1 MREGSIPLVNR
12 ITTETAFVRY
22 HGRNRQGGPKDMTDQ
37 EWRDVR
43 YLYNYNKEELT
54 DLANKVRIIEQK
66 LKRFMSYLI
75 ITRVGMSLK
84 TLKHIRIC

>member
-1 MREGSIPLVNR
+1 MEEIDK
-12 ITTETAFVRY
+12 A
-22 HGRNRQGGPKDMTDQ
+22 GPKDMTDQ

-66 LKRFMSYLI
+66 LKGLC
-75 ITRVGMSLK
+75 
-84 TLKHIRIC
+84 RI

>member
-1 MREGSIPLVNR
+1 
-12 ITTETAFVRY
+12 
-22 HGRNRQGGPKDMTDQ
+22 MTDQ

-75 ITRVGMSLK
+75 ITRVGMLLK
-84 TLKHIRIC
+84 TLKQSGYVRY

>member
-1 MREGSIPLVNR
+1 
-12 ITTETAFVRY
+12 
-22 HGRNRQGGPKDMTDQ
+22 MTDQ

-75 ITRVGMSLK
+75 ITQVGIFAQNAKTYQDMLDIEYTGLAPQQLK
-84 TLKHIRIC
+84 LF

>member
-1 MREGSIPLVNR
+1 MEEIDKV
-12 ITTETAFVRY
+12 
-22 HGRNRQGGPKDMTDQ
+22 GPKDMTDQ

>member
-1 MREGSIPLVNR
+1 
-12 ITTETAFVRY
+12 
-22 HGRNRQGGPKDMTDQ
+22 MTDQ

-66 LKRFMSYLI
+66 AKRFMSYLI
-75 ITRVGMSLK
+75 ITRVGMLLK
-84 TLKHIRIC
+84 TLKHIKIC

>member
-1 MREGSIPLVNR
+1 MEEIDK
-12 ITTETAFVRY
+12 A
-22 HGRNRQGGPKDMTDQ
+22 GPKDMTDQ

-75 ITRVGMSLK
+75 ITRVGMLLK
-84 TLKHIRIC
+84 TLKHIKIC

>member
-1 MREGSIPLVNR
+1 MEEIDKD
-12 ITTETAFVRY
+12 
-22 HGRNRQGGPKDMTDQ
+22 QKDMTDQ

-66 LKRFMSYLI
+66 LKGLC
-75 ITRVGMSLK
+75 
-84 TLKHIRIC
+84 RI

>member
-1 MREGSIPLVNR
+1 MEEIDK
-12 ITTETAFVRY
+12 AD
-22 HGRNRQGGPKDMTDQ
+22 QKDMTDQ

-75 ITRVGMSLK
+75 ITRVGMLLK

>member
-1 MREGSIPLVNR
+1 
-12 ITTETAFVRY
+12 
-22 HGRNRQGGPKDMTDQ
+22 MTDQ

-66 LKRFMSYLI
+66 AKKVYVVFNNNSSML
-75 ITRVGMSLK
+75 LK

>member
-1 MREGSIPLVNR
+1 MEEIDK
-12 ITTETAFVRY
+12 AD
-22 HGRNRQGGPKDMTDQ
+22 QKDMTDQ

-66 LKRFMSYLI
+66 AKKVYVVFNNNSGGHL
-75 ITRVGMSLK
+75 LK

>member
-1 MREGSIPLVNR
+1 
-12 ITTETAFVRY
+12 
-22 HGRNRQGGPKDMTDQ
+22 MTDQ

-75 ITRVGMSLK
+75 ITRWACRSK
-84 TLKHIRIC
+84 R

>member
-1 MREGSIPLVNR
+1 MEEIDK
-12 ITTETAFVRY
+12 A
-22 HGRNRQGGPKDMTDQ
+22 GPKDMTDQ

-75 ITRVGMSLK
+75 ITRVGMLLK

>member
-1 MREGSIPLVNR
+1 MEEIDK
-12 ITTETAFVRY
+12 A
-22 HGRNRQGGPKDMTDQ
+22 GPKDMTDQ

-66 LKRFMSYLI
+66 AKKVYVVFNNNSGGHLCSKR
-75 ITRVGMSLK
+75 
-84 TLKHIRIC
+84 

>member
-1 MREGSIPLVNR
+1 
-12 ITTETAFVRY
+12 
-22 HGRNRQGGPKDMTDQ
+22 MTDQ

-66 LKRFMSYLI
+66 AKKVYVVFNNNS
-75 ITRVGMSLK
+75 VGMLLK

>member
-1 MREGSIPLVNR
+1 
-12 ITTETAFVRY
+12 
-22 HGRNRQGGPKDMTDQ
+22 MTDQ

-66 LKRFMSYLI
+66 AKKVYVVFNNNSGACCSKR
-75 ITRVGMSLK
+75 
-84 TLKHIRIC
+84 

>member
-1 MREGSIPLVNR
+1 MEEIDK
-12 ITTETAFVRY
+12 A
-22 HGRNRQGGPKDMTDQ
+22 GPKDMTDQ

-66 LKRFMSYLI
+66 AKRFMSYLI
-75 ITRVGMSLK
+75 ITRVGMLK

>member
-1 MREGSIPLVNR
+1 MEEIDK
-12 ITTETAFVRY
+12 A
-22 HGRNRQGGPKDMTDQ
+22 GPKDMTDQ

-66 LKRFMSYLI
+66 AKRFMSYLI
-75 ITRVGMSLK
+75 ITRVGMLLK